1 MDKKPA
7 VGKREH
13 IRKAVTAVPTLLFT
27 DDSGR
32 DAVVM
37 YNDGPQD
44 VKIGH
49 SGTVATLG
57 MTLAAYQGFTDNY
70 SKDAWW
76 GITVTSSGTISGFK
90 VIS

>member
-13 IRKAVTAVPTLLFT
+13 VRKAVTAVPTLLFT

-37 YNDGPQD
+37 YNEGPQN
-44 VKIGH
+44 VRIGH
-49 SGTVATLG
+49 SGTVATRG
-57 MTLAAYQGFTDNY
+57 MLLEFGQGFTDNY

-76 GITVTSSGTISGFK
+76 GITTAGSGTISGFK